1 MSLKIKDGD
10 GNSRDLKADQ
20 VSGEYVVYH
29 AISGTVSTSI
39 TGVPSVAIS
48 NSPSV
53 TITGTPTVALSSNIV
68 TSSIANIVTASL
80 SGIPTVSIQ
89 NTSSLT
95 ASIYGVATITGSV
108 GITSINNPVYVTSS
122 EASPVYVSSS
132 VDRPVV
138 VTGTV
143 AVGTVTVTSS
153 LTNPVYVSSSYSTPV
168 VTKEKLP
175 NTLTLGFFNAGVG
188 QGIDWASTASVNV
201 SGTFII
207 AQSSST
213 RSGLMFTNNFQNNIY
228 VIYDSGYYSNNGF
241 GSLTSTAS
249 APSFFSFI
257 LYPNGTYT
265 ADPAFVNVK
274 HSGFIVSASNI
285 SSNTQLS
292 VYSTE

>member
-80 SGIPTVSIQ
+80 SGVPAVSVQ
-89 NTSSLT
+89 NSSSLT
-95 ASIYGVATITGSV
+95 ASIYGVAAITGSV

-122 EASPVYVSSS
+122 EANPVYVSSS
-132 VDRPVV
+132 VGRPVV

-153 LTNPVYVSSSYSTPV
+153 YSAPV

-228 VIYDSGYYSNNGF
+228 VVYDSGYYSNNGF

-292 VYSTE
+292 IYSTE